1 MDKVM
6 KNNKIGKIFLIIAS
20 IFMIV
25 ASLACFIIAAV
36 EFVGALLLGEL
47 GTALGGSMSGISKIV
62 GFVPQI
68 VMLVIFIIQFVLAI
82 VCLIRTIKS
91 GSMNMPKLL
100 YVITLVMVLP
110 YFVWILS
117 KMTSGMVSDLSEE
130 VNLDLTEMLFGF
142 VTILPLMATWSK
154 IHDAKEKKK
163 SPILIK
169 HLTTLVL
176 CFGVFFLA
184 VNAQANMQN
193 IGTGVLG
200 KIIFALN
207 VSTLCLFIV
216 EGISTII
223 YTIIHKNEIRAYTD
237 EELEKEVINNDGVQQ
252 TEKRYIEK
260 GTKSVAKLVFS
271 IIFIALFAVT
281 LIWELVDIIPM
292 IEYAK
297 ETMHLYSMGLGNIP
311 YLYYLLCVFG
321 LAVLMAH
328 FIWCGFGLVLGKKEI
343 YHNVTKFLMLL
354 GVYLIFAR
362 LVPSVYAVIEI
373 AGFDASNSL
382 ILVPIIATIVF
393 IVSVIVGAC
402 LGRSAS
408 KEMKQ
413 HKRSKE
419 LMKKTAITN
428 TIVVCASFV
437 LYLIACIFAL
447 SLHYIPAILAIIVI
461 CVIYWL
467 EVKNPR
473 EEYIIVKFDVEK
485 TEEEKQEVVAE
496 KTEEVQETEEIA
508 QNVEQV

>member
-1 MDKVM
+1 
-6 KNNKIGKIFLIIAS
+6 
-20 IFMIV
+20 
-25 ASLACFIIAAV
+25 
-36 EFVGALLLGEL
+36 
-47 GTALGGSMSGISKIV
+47 
-62 GFVPQI
+62 
-68 VMLVIFIIQFVLAI
+68 
-82 VCLIRTIKS
+82 
-91 GSMNMPKLL
+91 
-100 YVITLVMVLP
+100 
-110 YFVWILS
+110 
-117 KMTSGMVSDLSEE
+117 
-130 VNLDLTEMLFGF
+130 
-142 VTILPLMATWSK
+142 
-154 IHDAKEKKK
+154 
-163 SPILIK
+163 
-169 HLTTLVL
+169 
-176 CFGVFFLA
+176 
-184 VNAQANMQN
+184 
-193 IGTGVLG
+193 
-200 KIIFALN
+200 
-207 VSTLCLFIV
+207 
-216 EGISTII
+216 
-223 YTIIHKNEIRAYTD
+223 
-237 EELEKEVINNDGVQQ
+237 
-252 TEKRYIEK
+252 
-260 GTKSVAKLVFS
+260 
-271 IIFIALFAVT
+271 
-281 LIWELVDIIPM
+281 
-292 IEYAK
+292 
-297 ETMHLYSMGLGNIP
+297 MGLGNIP